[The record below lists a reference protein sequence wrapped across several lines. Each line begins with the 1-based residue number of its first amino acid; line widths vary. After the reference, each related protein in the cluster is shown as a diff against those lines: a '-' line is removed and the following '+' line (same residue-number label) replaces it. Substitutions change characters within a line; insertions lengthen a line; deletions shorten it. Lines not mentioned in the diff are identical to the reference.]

1 MIDLITVVFRDE
13 IPLLRIQ
20 ARSIA
25 EYVTSDEL
33 NSIIVVVNDSADVA
47 DLIDTAWWEQY
58 RDRVKIVPRS
68 FESRNTG
75 WESQQLCKLLAA
87 ANADTEYSIVLD
99 AKTWYVT
106 PLELTKRFNS
116 NGLPVVGSGQ
126 VKFVG
131 ISDSTREFVEKFFK
145 VDTMQ
150 WMIGPAGVPFFFHT
164 KTVKDMIASI
174 DNFTDWFQTNVKYP
188 NLITEFL
195 LYSGYVKSVH
205 GVYSTL
211 YDLGSGGGGRPF
223 MPINV
228 ADYDIDKFDREFE
241 IMKTDPYV
249 LTASIHRKLYAQL
262 SPTQLEQWQQ
272 FLIDRKLTVTKFT
285 F

>member
-68 FESRNTG
+68 FESRITG
-75 WESQQLCKLLAA
+75 WESQQLCKLLEAGKSSCKWA
-87 ANADTEYSIVLD
+87 VVLD
-99 AKTWYVT
+99 AKTWFIRKLYINDIIVN
-106 PLELTKRFNS
+106 EKAN
-116 NGLPVVGSGQ
+116 VGFGR
-126 VKFVG
+126 VNKLG
-131 ISDSTREFVEKFFK
+131 IAESAVEFVKDLYNINELPRL
-145 VDTMQ
+145 
-150 WMIGPAGVPFFFHT
+150 IGPGGVPFFFHT
-164 KTVKDMIASI
+164 ETVRNLIVNI
-174 DNFTDWFQTNVKYP
+174 DNFPDWFQTNVRYP

-195 LYSGYVKSVH
+195 LYSAYVTSVY
-205 GVYSTL
+205 GNLDVL
-211 YDLGSGGGGRPF
+211 YDTTSIPNFIALN
-223 MPINV
+223 I
-228 ADYDIDKFDREFE
+228 ADYEAPDFDKRFGY
-241 IMKTDPYV
+241 MQDPKV
-249 LTASIHRKLYAQL
+249 LTVSLHRKAYTQL
-262 SPTQLEQWQQ
+262 TPTQLEQWQQ
-272 FLIDRKLTVTKFT
+272 FLIDRKLSVTKFT